1 MVVLVSLLVLLPTV
15 AMAAVWTD
23 KADYTPGSVVTISG
37 DNSDNAG
44 YLPDEVVDV
53 SVLGP
58 NGYTATCNGVADD
71 LGAWSC
77 TITLWDT
84 LDAVGDYTYTATG
97 RTSLYTESGAF
108 TDAAGSYS
116 LNFTAADPKI
126 NNAPY
131 LPTYTK
137 VKPSQMACPTPSG
150 SAGRAADPLTHAVF
164 GNPKDSVESLAPPDM
179 ALGQI
184 VPFEVKIA
192 VSGSTTPENGVIL
205 FTPYWLTKVTSG
217 GDFGYDPAYEVYC
230 AFVDTAD
237 AATVDPGANAKVD
250 SWTDTV
256 LNVGTSNEQIQG
268 TFQIS
273 GLDSGDS
280 VIVEIWVVLKSI
292 IPAGISGNVQSGMG
306 GAQTAAGA
314 TINTGNQTVPLLQVG
329 SFFTADADVSVTK
342 SDTPDPVTQG
352 QPLTY
357 NLTVTNS
364 STTIV
369 ANGVVVTDNLDPSTT
384 FVSGTWP
391 GGGTCTAASGVV
403 TCNLGAL
410 APQQSVTITIVTNVS
425 ATAPTT
431 ITTGTN
437 PATGTCTAGS
447 ADLCNRVSVTAITD
461 DPNTANNSDSE
472 PTNVLSSFV
481 PAPGITINKTTNGS
495 DGPTIPVGSA
505 VTWSYVVTNS
515 GNVPLTNVGVTDNQG
530 VTVTCPKTTLAV
542 LESMTCT
549 ASGTAVAGSYSNI
562 GTATGAYNATTVTAT
577 DPSSYFGS
585 DPRINVAK
593 TSTTTEISAADQVVP
608 YTFTVTN
615 TGNVPLTGVTVSDPM
630 CTTAISGPTGDANGD
645 SKLDTNETWI
655 YTCNHKVTQDEI
667 EAGGNLSN
675 TVTVD
680 SNETGPDTDTLDIP
694 VTRIAAL
701 TVEKSS
707 TTTSLSAAGTVTY
720 SYLVTNTGN
729 VALTGITLSDDND
742 NDDLSCPFAT
752 LAVGASMTCTAT
764 HTFTQAELD
773 ANGSPVADSG
783 VLYNEVTADSNQ
795 TEAVTDDLSI
805 PITYNPMLNLV
816 KTGTFGA
823 GDDGYANIGEL
834 ITYTFEVCNTGNVTL
849 NNVTVTDPLVTV
861 VGGPTVLD
869 VGECDST
876 TFTATYAV
884 SQADI
889 DTGSVYNLATADS
902 DESDPDTDTETVP
915 LPQNPAIDIQK
926 TPDSQT
932 VIYGETATFTIVVK
946 NTGNVTLTDVAVT
959 DPLAPDCDATI
970 GTLAVDEEHTYTCT
984 VENVTAGFT
993 NVATATG
1000 KSGGT
1005 TVTDNDNAVVVV
1017 DVLPDISVDK
1027 TTDPTSVPETGDDV
1041 TFTFVVTNNS
1051 TEPFILNSLVDDI
1064 LGDLDG
1070 QGTCEVPQT
1079 IAAGESYTCTV
1090 TKFLESDTQ
1099 TAHTNTVTAAGV
1111 DEQDNPDSATDD
1123 ATVTF
1128 TDVAPLIRVT
1138 KTASPTSVPETGGN
1152 VTFTF
1157 VVANS
1162 GVEPVTLTTLVD
1174 DTFGDLNGKGD
1185 CVTGGLIPVGGSYSC
1200 SITEFLS
1207 SDNQTAHINVVTA
1220 TAVDNDNTP
1229 ATDTDNETVTFTD
1242 VAPAIEITK
1251 TASPTSVPETGGSV
1265 TFTFLV
1271 KNIGQEDVTLTS
1283 LSDTVF
1289 GDLDGKGTCDVPQTI
1304 LIGDSYSCEYTVNL
1318 ASDSLTAHTN
1328 VVTATAVD
1336 DDNTPATDTDDETV
1350 TFTDVAPAI
1359 QITKTAAPTSV
1370 PETGGSVTFTFTVEN
1385 TSSETVTI
1393 LSLTDSVY
1401 GPLDGDEDCKVGTVL
1416 AAGATC
1422 EFAFTEW
1429 VEGDY
1434 SGLDHVNAFTAVA
1447 EDNDGTDATDTD
1459 DATVDFT
1466 DVAPTILVEKTPSV
1480 NSVPETG
1487 GSVTFTFK
1495 VTNTSSEEP
1504 VTITSLVDTVYGTLD
1519 GNDDCK
1525 VGTVLAA
1532 GASCEFSF
1540 TKWVEG
1546 NYSGPDHVNVFTA
1559 VAEDN
1564 DGTDATDDDDAT
1576 VDFTDVAP
1584 TIDVSKTANPTVVL
1598 ETGGNVLFT
1607 FQVTNTSSEEPVTI
1621 TALTD
1626 SVYGPLDGDED
1637 CEVGD
1642 ILVAGGTCTFTLT
1655 QWVEGDYS
1663 GPDHVNTFT
1672 AKAVDDDGTEATDTD
1687 DATVDFTNVAPAI
1700 EVTKTADPTS
1710 VPETG
1715 GSVTF
1720 TFTVK
1725 NTSTEEPVTITA
1737 LTDSVYGTLDGD
1749 ADCKVGTVLAAGASC
1764 EFSFTKWVEGDFS
1777 GDDHF
1782 NEFTAV
1788 AEDNDGTDASD
1799 TDDATVDFTDV
1810 APTILVEKT
1819 PSVNSVPETGGDV
1832 TFTFKVTNT
1841 SSEESV
1847 TILSLVDDVYGT
1859 LVGQVGVCEVGT
1871 VLAAG
1876 ASCEFSITREV
1887 EGNYSGPDHV
1897 NVFTAVAEDNDG
1909 TDATDNDDAT
1919 VDFTDVAP
1927 TIDVTKTANPTAVLE
1942 TGGDVLFTFTVT
1954 NTSSEEPVTILSLED
1969 SVYGTLAGDDDC
1981 KVGTTLLA
1989 GGVCTFTLTQWVEG
2003 DYSGPDHVNAFTA
2016 KAVDD
2021 DGTEA
2026 TDTDDATVDFTNV
2039 APAIDVTKT
2048 ANPTAVPET
2057 GGNVTFTFTVKNT
2070 STEEPVTITSLVDSV
2085 YGTLAGDADCAVDTV
2100 LAAGASC
2107 EFAFTKWV
2115 EGDFSGSDHVNAF
2128 TAKAVDNDNTEAT
2141 DSDDATVDF
2150 TNVLPTIEVTK
2161 TANPTAVPEYGDN
2174 VTFTFVVK
2182 NTSTEEPVTITALT
2196 DSVYGTLDGND
2207 DCKVGTVLA
2216 AGASCEFSF
2225 TKWVEGDFSGPD
2237 HINLFTAKAVD
2248 NDNTE
2253 ATDDDNATV
2262 DFTNDLPIINVT
2274 KTANPTSVPE
2284 TGGDVTFTFVVK
2296 NTSPKEAVTITS
2308 LVDTVYGPLA
2318 GDADCAVDTVLA
2330 AGASCEFSFTKWVE
2344 GDFSGPD
2351 HVNAFTAKAVD
2362 NDNTE
2367 ATDDDDETVNLTDV
2381 LPDIAITKSANPT
2394 SVPETGG
2401 NVIFT
2406 IVVTNN
2412 SSEDATISSLSD
2424 DVYGP
2429 LDGDDDCK
2437 VGTVLA
2443 AGASC
2448 EFAFTKFVAGDF
2460 ESGKSHK
2467 NTATVVASDD
2477 DGNTDTATDDATV
2490 TFTDLTADI
2499 DVEKYVSVDGGANWA
2514 DADSATGPYMN
2525 AGIEPQFKF
2534 VVTNK
2539 GNVTL
2544 SNIELT
2550 DTDFSLAGC
2559 TIPSTL
2565 AAGASF
2571 ECIVTG
2577 TWAADQH
2584 TNTATASGS
2593 FTDGAGNVESDSDTD
2608 DANYFGSNPE
2618 IDVEKYV
2625 SIDGGTTWVDAD
2637 SATGPYLNT
2646 GTAPQFKF
2654 VVTNTGNV
2662 TLSSVTVTDSKFTL
2676 PTGCIVS
2683 TLAVGASD
2691 DCIVTGTWAAGQHKN
2706 TATASGSFTD
2716 GAGKTEKDTDTD
2728 DANYFG
2734 ADPKIDLT
2742 KTGVWVDGNGNG
2754 YADVGETINYTF
2766 VVKNTGNVAL
2776 SSVTVTD
2783 PKVSPISCPK
2793 TTLAVNESMNC
2804 TGSYKLTLADIY
2816 TGKVDNT
2823 ATAYGSFTDGNNN
2836 TRTVNDPASATV
2848 TLPLEATGAIRPT
2861 QTTCQ
2866 QFRDGTDK
2874 TMQQYY
2880 PPNGYVYYML
2890 KGKTINNI
2898 NPGVFFY
2905 YSEVTLAGGS
2915 FTIDVTQSNDKGW
2928 PKMPTQVGDN
2938 IILWDSNCN
2947 KVQSLTAKF
2956 DPATGKATLSGS
2968 VTGGVYYISVKWQP
2982 SSTYNKT
2989 TNTGLVGYAPSGKPM
3004 VTYSFQAYLS
3014 DSNYTGPIASSGA
3027 SQVLASKK

>member
-1336 DDNTPATDTDDETV
+1336 DDNAPATDTDDETV

-2141 DSDDATVDF
+2141 D
-2150 TNVLPTIEVTK
+2150 
-2161 TANPTAVPEYGDN
+2161 
-2174 VTFTFVVK
+2174 
-2182 NTSTEEPVTITALT
+2182 
-2196 DSVYGTLDGND
+2196 
-2207 DCKVGTVLA
+2207 
-2216 AGASCEFSF
+2216 
-2225 TKWVEGDFSGPD
+2225 
-2237 HINLFTAKAVD
+2237 
-2248 NDNTE
+2248 
-2253 ATDDDNATV
+2253 
-2262 DFTNDLPIINVT
+2262 
-2274 KTANPTSVPE
+2274 
-2284 TGGDVTFTFVVK
+2284 
-2296 NTSPKEAVTITS
+2296 
-2308 LVDTVYGPLA
+2308 
-2318 GDADCAVDTVLA
+2318 
-2330 AGASCEFSFTKWVE
+2330 
-2344 GDFSGPD
+2344 
-2351 HVNAFTAKAVD
+2351 
-2362 NDNTE
+2362 
-2367 ATDDDDETVNLTDV
+2367 DDDETVNLTDV

>member
-1336 DDNTPATDTDDETV
+1336 DDNAPATDTDDETV

-1504 VTITSLVDTVYGTLD
+1504 VTITSLVDT
-1519 GNDDCK
+1519 
-1525 VGTVLAA
+1525 
-1532 GASCEFSF
+1532 
-1540 TKWVEG
+1540 
-1546 NYSGPDHVNVFTA
+1546 
-1559 VAEDN
+1559 
-1564 DGTDATDDDDAT
+1564 
-1576 VDFTDVAP
+1576 
-1584 TIDVSKTANPTVVL
+1584 
-1598 ETGGNVLFT
+1598 
-1607 FQVTNTSSEEPVTI
+1607 
-1621 TALTD
+1621 
-1626 SVYGPLDGDED
+1626 
-1637 CEVGD
+1637 
-1642 ILVAGGTCTFTLT
+1642 
-1655 QWVEGDYS
+1655 
-1663 GPDHVNTFT
+1663 
-1672 AKAVDDDGTEATDTD
+1672 
-1687 DATVDFTNVAPAI
+1687 
-1700 EVTKTADPTS
+1700 
-1710 VPETG
+1710 
-1715 GSVTF
+1715 
-1720 TFTVK
+1720 
-1725 NTSTEEPVTITA
+1725 
-1737 LTDSVYGTLDGD
+1737 
-1749 ADCKVGTVLAAGASC
+1749 
-1764 EFSFTKWVEGDFS
+1764 
-1777 GDDHF
+1777 
-1782 NEFTAV
+1782 
-1788 AEDNDGTDASD
+1788 
-1799 TDDATVDFTDV
+1799 
-1810 APTILVEKT
+1810 
-1819 PSVNSVPETGGDV
+1819 
-1832 TFTFKVTNT
+1832 
-1841 SSEESV
+1841 
-1847 TILSLVDDVYGT
+1847 
-1859 LVGQVGVCEVGT
+1859 
-1871 VLAAG
+1871 
-1876 ASCEFSITREV
+1876 
-1887 EGNYSGPDHV
+1887 
-1897 NVFTAVAEDNDG
+1897 
-1909 TDATDNDDAT
+1909 
-1919 VDFTDVAP
+1919 
-1927 TIDVTKTANPTAVLE
+1927 
-1942 TGGDVLFTFTVT
+1942 
-1954 NTSSEEPVTILSLED
+1954 
-1969 SVYGTLAGDDDC
+1969 
-1981 KVGTTLLA
+1981 
-1989 GGVCTFTLTQWVEG
+1989 
-2003 DYSGPDHVNAFTA
+2003 
-2016 KAVDD
+2016 
-2021 DGTEA
+2021 
-2026 TDTDDATVDFTNV
+2026 
-2039 APAIDVTKT
+2039 
-2048 ANPTAVPET
+2048 
-2057 GGNVTFTFTVKNT
+2057 
-2070 STEEPVTITSLVDSV
+2070 
-2085 YGTLAGDADCAVDTV
+2085 
-2100 LAAGASC
+2100 
-2107 EFAFTKWV
+2107 
-2115 EGDFSGSDHVNAF
+2115 
-2128 TAKAVDNDNTEAT
+2128 
-2141 DSDDATVDF
+2141 
-2150 TNVLPTIEVTK
+2150 
-2161 TANPTAVPEYGDN
+2161 
-2174 VTFTFVVK
+2174 
-2182 NTSTEEPVTITALT
+2182 
-2196 DSVYGTLDGND
+2196 VYGTLDGND